1 VTDPLVDGGDDAATA
16 LSAED
21 RQGLKL
27 AYVTLRREL
36 NEAEQAGIDDADH
49 WAFARRR
56 DVLDERAMFG
66 LHRRM
71 FGRVWAWAGSRRT
84 TNTNIGIVHHQ
95 IEVELR
101 RLLDDVR
108 YLIAHETFPADEIAL
123 RFHHRLTQIHP
134 FPNGNGRF
142 ARLATDLLIVQR
154 LGGERFSWGPGSLV
168 ETGELRSRY
177 VSALRVAD
185 RDLEYEPLLRFA
197 RRGG

>member
-1 VTDPLVDGGDDAATA
+1 MSDPPVDAGDDAATA

-21 RQGLKL
+21 RQRLKL
-27 AYVTLRREL
+27 AYITLRREL
-36 NEAEQAGIDDADH
+36 NEAEQVGIDDTDR

-56 DVLDERAMFG
+56 DVLDERFLFG

-71 FGRVWAWAGSRRT
+71 FGGVWAWAGARRAA
-84 TNTNIGIVHHQ
+84 NTNIGLDHQQ

-101 RLLDDVR
+101 SLLNNGR
-108 YLIAHETFPADEIAL
+108 YWVEHDTYPPDELAL

-154 LGGERFSWGPGSLV
+154 LDAERFTWGRGSLV
-168 ETGELRSRY
+168 ETGELRGRY
-177 VSALRVAD
+177 VGALRIAD
-185 RDLEYEPLLRFA
+185 RELEYGPLQRFA
-197 RRGG
+197 RS